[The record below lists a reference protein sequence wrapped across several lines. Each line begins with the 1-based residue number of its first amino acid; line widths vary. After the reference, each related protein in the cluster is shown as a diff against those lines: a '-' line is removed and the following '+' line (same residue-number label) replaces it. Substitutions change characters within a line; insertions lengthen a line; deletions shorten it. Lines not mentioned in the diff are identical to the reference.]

1 MSSATMDWEEG
12 SEAVMTSNIV
22 LEFPSSYEWL
32 NLVDLVCCELTCE
45 TGNFSKDDL
54 NDISISVIE
63 ACTNAL
69 EHGNRSNPELNVR
82 VVFRRHPDHLEVEVS
97 DFGNGFDFEE
107 FLRHIP
113 DPSDIEHQRGRGI
126 YIMKEMMDSL
136 EFKKLPDRGM
146 KVILRKMINGSGK
159 TGD

>member
-1 MSSATMDWEEG
+1 MDEGWEEG
-12 SEAVMTSNIV
+12 SLTVMTSRIV

-32 NLVDLVCCELTCE
+32 NMVDLICCELTCE
-45 TGNFSKDDL
+45 SHLFSKNEL

-69 EHGNRSNPELNVR
+69 EHGNKSDPELTVR
-82 VVFRRHPDHLEVEVS
+82 VVFTRHPELLKIEVS
-97 DFGNGFDFEE
+97 DSGEGFDFEDY
-107 FLRHIP
+107 LKHIP

-136 EFKKLPDRGM
+136 DFEKLPDRGM
-146 KVILRKMINGSGK
+146 KVILRKRINGSAK
-159 TGD
+159 TGG